1 MRFSALLVC
10 ASFGWGCAHRGMRM
24 PGPTRS
30 IGDAPPSYADTID
43 PPTASAPTGAVASEA
58 PETAPPPARRRRG
71 DRRGEAVAQAAAELI
86 GERRLTAN
94 GERYRYDCSGMVAA
108 AYARAG
114 TDLSGSSRDLYDKSR
129 AAGVLHKR
137 KLPSPGD
144 VAFFDNTYDRNQ
156 NRRRDDALTH
166 VAVVESV
173 DRDGTIVMVHKG
185 SRGVVRIT
193 MNLKRPHDRADEQ
206 GRELNDY
213 LRASSDKDHGPVLTG
228 ELWRAFGSLWAADE
242 DAVADSR

>member
-1 MRFSALLVC
+1 MRLTALLVC
-10 ASFGWGCAHRGMRM
+10 ASFAWGCAHRGLRM
-24 PGPTRS
+24 PGPTRTV
-30 IGDAPPSYADTID
+30 GDAPPSYRDTLEHADPQA
-43 PPTASAPTGAVASEA
+43 PPDTVAAQA
-58 PETAPPPARRRRG
+58 PEAATQPARRRRG
-71 DRRGEAVAQAAAELI
+71 DRRGEAVARAAAGLI
-86 GERRLTAN
+86 GDRRLTAN
-94 GERYRYDCSGMVAA
+94 GESYRYDCSGMVAA

-114 TDLSGSSRDLYDKSR
+114 SELTGSSRDLFDQAR

-137 KLPSPGD
+137 KVPSPGD
-144 VAFFDNTYDRNQ
+144 VAFFDNTYDRNH

-185 SRGVVRIT
+185 SRGVVRLT

-228 ELWRAFGSLWAADE
+228 ELWRAFGSLWAVDD
-242 DAVADSR
+242 DAVASND